1 MHNSILEFLC
11 VLGPVL
17 GFMQVT
23 DHTSGLAASSREHK
37 SNQDVKSLSTDL
49 HNARKKMIEA
59 VRKG

>member
-1 MHNSILEFLC
+1 M
-11 VLGPVL
+11 LGPVL

-49 HNARKKMIEA
+49 HNARKK
-59 VRKG
+59 K